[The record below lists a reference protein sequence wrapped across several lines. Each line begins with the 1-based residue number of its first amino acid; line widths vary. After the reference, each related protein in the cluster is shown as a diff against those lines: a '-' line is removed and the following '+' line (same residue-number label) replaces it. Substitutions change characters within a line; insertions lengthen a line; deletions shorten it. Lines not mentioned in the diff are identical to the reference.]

1 MPPLVSFIVVNWN
14 GRSCIEE
21 CLSSIQQ
28 QSYKAYEIIVVDN
41 ASTDGSLQ
49 LLRQYP
55 GISLIENQA
64 NLGFGAANNKA
75 FARSAGEIVAL
86 INNDTKLAPDWLKNL
101 IVPLIVNPN
110 TGMCA
115 GKTLSYDRREVIDN
129 TGHLLYWDGMNRG
142 RGRMQKDRGQFDRE
156 TEAFFP
162 SGCACLF
169 RSEMLK
175 QIGFFDEDF
184 YLYGDDTELG
194 IRARLAGWECSF
206 VPAAI
211 AYHHGS
217 ASLSYYHASK
227 FFYVERN
234 RMWVAIKYFP
244 IELLLLN
251 PFFSAL
257 RYLSHLIALAA
268 GKGVTGAFAKEQSG
282 PGLLRVWMQAQI
294 SAWKGARGAWRKRRE
309 YFAKF
314 HWTRKRFYRC
324 FFSHRLSLRELTF
337 TP

>member
-14 GRSCIEE
+14 GKSCIEE

-28 QSYKAYEIIVVDN
+28 QSYKPYEIIVVDN
-41 ASTDGSLQ
+41 ASTDGSRE
-49 LLRQYP
+49 LLRQFP
-55 GISLIENQA
+55 EISLIENKT
-64 NLGFGAANNKA
+64 NLGFGPANNQA
-75 FARSAGEIVAL
+75 LERCAGEIVAL
-86 INNDTKLAPDWLKNL
+86 VNNDTILTPDWLQNL
-101 IVPLIVNPN
+101 IQPLIANQK

-142 RGRMQKDRGQFDRE
+142 RGRMQKDQGQFDCE
-156 TEAFFP
+156 TEALFP

-169 RSEMLK
+169 RTAMLK

-206 VPAAI
+206 VPKAI

-217 ASLSYYHASK
+217 ASLSYYHPSK

-234 RMWVAIKYFP
+234 RIWVAMKYFP
-244 IELLLLN
+244 IELVLLN
-251 PFFSAL
+251 PVFSGL
-257 RYLSHLIALAA
+257 RYLSHLLALAT
-268 GKGVTGAFAKEQSG
+268 GKGVTGEFAKKQSG
-282 PGLLRVWMQAQI
+282 LSLFRVWLSAQI
-294 SAWKGARGAWRKRRE
+294 SAGKGARAAWRKRRE
-309 YFAKF
+309 YIAKF
-314 HWTRKRFYRC
+314 HWTRKRFYHC
-324 FFSHRLSLRELTF
+324 FLSHRLSLRELTF
-337 TP
+337 IP